1 MKIQNSWRTLL
12 SVCVVGLMLLAVFRI
27 SQAART
33 GAGPLTE
40 QDAIRL
46 ESRISQLEQRLYSIE
61 NNVRT
66 LEQQS
71 RLASSTPRG
80 GSVTPEDLAVLRS
93 AIQTLQ
99 LRLEDDECS
108 LARLDERTLTPVARE
123 ARRRS
128 AGADPCRENAGTP
141 LRLPDRRQ

>member
-1 MKIQNSWRTLL
+1 MRALL
-12 SVCVVGLMLLAVFRI
+12 SVCVVGLVLLAVFRI

-33 GAGPLTE
+33 AAGPLPQ
-40 QDAIRL
+40 QDIIRL
-46 ESRISQLEQRLYSIE
+46 ETRVNQLEQRLYSIE
-61 NNVRT
+61 NNMRT

-71 RLASSTPRG
+71 RLAGSASRS
-80 GSVTPEDLAVLRS
+80 GSVTPEDFALLRS
-93 AIQTLQ
+93 AIQSLQ
-99 LRLEDDECS
+99 VRLEDDECG

-128 AGADPCRENAGTP
+128 AGGADPCRENSGSP